1 MSSNSR
7 GAEAGYEL
15 IDLRPTPSTSSPSR
29 SISHSLPTDNEDVYG
44 VSRLTRQVTPGR
56 YDETSAWLISCQDRQ
71 TTGDP
76 HGSDIGEFLIR
87 SHLSRNDFQTFLR
100 INGSIPKPHARV
112 YSTDGWIELGEE
124 RPNWKLD
131 RKVSRALETLKRDL
145 RVRQTT
151 CGDLSESSRAVWS
164 WLDSAKQ
171 SGLKAQ
177 MTLPS
182 TSPSLVQSPKYRT
195 PPILID
201 HLADLRDDTH
211 DRRTQWAARVISDWL
226 DATVVDGDIERR
238 QEIRELQRER
248 EATIK
253 AFVEWWHV

>member
-1 MSSNSR
+1 M
-7 GAEAGYEL
+7 
-15 IDLRPTPSTSSPSR
+15 
-29 SISHSLPTDNEDVYG
+29 SHSLPTDDDDVYG

-56 YDETSAWLISCQDRQ
+56 YDETSAWLISCEDRQ
-71 TTGDP
+71 TTDDP
-76 HGSDIGEFLIR
+76 HGTDIGEFLKQ
-87 SHLSRNDFQTFLR
+87 SNLSRDDFKTFLR
-100 INGSIPKPHARV
+100 VNGSIPKPHARV
-112 YSTDGWIELGEE
+112 HNTDGWIELGEE

-164 WLDSAKQ
+164 CLDSAKQ

-177 MTLPS
+177 MTRPS

-195 PPILID
+195 SPILID
-201 HLADLRDDTH
+201 HLSDLRDGTH
-211 DRRTQWAARVISDWL
+211 DGPTQRAARVISDWL
-226 DATVVDGDIERR
+226 DATVVDGDMERR
-238 QEIRELQRER
+238 LEVRELQRER